1 MKDMIKR
8 MREDKGGFT
17 LAELLIVVAI
27 IMLLVVIAVPA
38 FTGALDNAR
47 KASEEGNISNVKS
60 VAAVQYSNE
69 ISKGATPKAAAS
81 TVSGDYYV
89 DKNKDVVKG
98 TAASADDMIAGP
110 FNVKADVDAN
120 GDIQFVVKKQE

>member
-1 MKDMIKR
+1 MKNMIKR

-47 KASEEGNISNVKS
+47 KASEEGNISHVKS

-69 ISKGATPKAAAS
+69 ISKGATPQAAAS
-81 TVSGDYYV
+81 AVSGDYYV

-98 TAASADDMIAGP
+98 TPGDGNMIAGP
-110 FNVKADVDAN
+110 FNVKAEVDAN
-120 GDIQFVVKKQE
+120 GNIKFVVEKKE